1 MYCIVAFNS
10 TNLLRTLSKTKSN
23 VSYLNS
29 RMNDFPTTKSV
40 SKPPETLNLIYLVLN
55 LVSLICRPFVRCVIV
70 NHVCYQFV
78 TLKVL
83 S

>member
-1 MYCIVAFNS
+1 MHCIVAFNS

-29 RMNDFPTTKSV
+29 RMNDFPSTKSV
-40 SKPPETLNLIYLVLN
+40 SKPPEPLNLIYLVLN